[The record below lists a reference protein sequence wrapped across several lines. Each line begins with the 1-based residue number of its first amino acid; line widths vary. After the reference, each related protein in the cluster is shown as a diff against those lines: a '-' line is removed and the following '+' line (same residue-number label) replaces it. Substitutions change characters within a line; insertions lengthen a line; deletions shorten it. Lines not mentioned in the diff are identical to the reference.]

1 MSDERPNTGWLATR
15 RAKQALKRERTGDS
29 PEKTEQHH
37 TPEPD
42 VIDKMLHLGGIKR
55 RSRFKR

>member
-1 MSDERPNTGWLATR
+1 MSDEQRKTGWLETR

-29 PEKTEQHH
+29 PEKAERHH

-42 VIDKMLHLGGIKR
+42 VIDKWLHLSGVRR